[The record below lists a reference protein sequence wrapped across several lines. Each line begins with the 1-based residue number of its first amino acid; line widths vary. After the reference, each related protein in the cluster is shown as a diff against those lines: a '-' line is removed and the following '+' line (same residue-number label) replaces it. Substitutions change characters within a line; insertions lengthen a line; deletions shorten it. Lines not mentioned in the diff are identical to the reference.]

1 MRLLLRLL
9 APLFGLAV
17 AAAGALFALEVA
29 WAWARPN
36 NAPLLVAWRD
46 WRTALESVTWA
57 DTPVLLVA
65 TAAVLVGLLLLLIA
79 TSARRRDLPLQEPA
93 PDVTVTT
100 SPRALARLV
109 DHRVRAAADGVRSTS
124 VNVTR
129 RKIRVRAASRRH
141 GQSELTPS
149 LTTEVR
155 DLVSSLPLARA
166 PRVQVVVD
174 SPKDRR

>member
-1 MRLLLRLL
+1 MRVLLRLL
-9 APLFGLAV
+9 SPLLGLAV

-36 NAPLLVAWRD
+36 NVPLLVPWPD

-57 DTPVLLVA
+57 DVPVLLA
-65 TAAVLVGLLLLLIA
+65 AAAAVLVGLLLLLITA
-79 TSARRRDLPLQEPA
+79 LARTKDLPLREPA

-100 SPRALARLV
+100 STPALTRLV
-109 DHRVRAAADGVRSTS
+109 GHRVRAADGVRSAS
-124 VNVTR
+124 VHVRR
-129 RKIRVRAASRRH
+129 RKIRVRVASRLH
-141 GQSELTPS
+141 GESELAPS

-155 DLVSSLPLARA
+155 ELVSSLPLTRA

-174 SPKDRR
+174 SPKDHR

>member
-1 MRLLLRLL
+1 MRVLLRLL

-36 NAPLLVAWRD
+36 NAPLLVPWPD

-65 TAAVLVGLLLLLIA
+65 AAAVLVGLLLLLIA
-79 TSARRRDLPLQEPA
+79 TSSRRKDLTLREPA

-109 DHRVRAAADGVRSTS
+109 DHRVRAADGVRSAS

-129 RKIRVRAASRRH
+129 RKIRVRAASRLH
-141 GQSELTPS
+141 GESELTPS

-174 SPKDRR
+174 SRKDHR